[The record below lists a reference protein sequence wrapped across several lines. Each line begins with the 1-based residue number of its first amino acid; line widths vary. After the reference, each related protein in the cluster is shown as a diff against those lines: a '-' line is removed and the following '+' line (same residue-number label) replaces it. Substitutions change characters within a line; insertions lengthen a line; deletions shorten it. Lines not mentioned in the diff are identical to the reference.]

1 MHQSYSTSTQ
11 SRQRSL
17 EGGSALIA
25 VFWLMAILSLAVM
38 STVYVVNSDIDVIL
52 SERQAF
58 RAVQLAEAGVAY
70 AANPAVKEFDPILH
84 QAFDVGKGEGFDVR
98 RRSEGGWLNIN
109 RLVMAGGDNKLLEDL
124 FVNWGMEKEDAVL
137 VIRALMDWVD
147 ADEVNQF
154 DGFDDGA
161 EKEYYTEQGFE
172 NYPFDRPF
180 YDLDEVLL
188 VRGMNVVAS
197 YQPNWRSYFTIW
209 SEGQLDINEASAELI
224 AVAAGTQPNL
234 VDDLIQ
240 MRDGEDGIPDTE
252 DDQLFQSVEDAL
264 AFIQGDSVSEDPS
277 VIRNRFTTRSN
288 TVRIESIGW
297 VGDYRRRLVLVVR
310 NLESRPVILSREEEP
325 VL

>member
-1 MHQSYSTSTQ
+1 MP
-11 SRQRSL
+11 RWRRR

-25 VFWLMAILSLAVM
+25 VFWLMAILSLAVI
-38 STVYVVNSDIDVIL
+38 STVYVVNSDIDIIV

-58 RAVQLAEAGVAY
+58 RAIQLAEAGVAF
-70 AANPAVKEFDPILH
+70 AANPAVKEFDPLLH
-84 QAFDVGKGEGFDVR
+84 QSFDVGKGEGFDVR

-109 RLVMAGGDNKLLEDL
+109 RLVMAGGDHLLLEEL
-124 FVNWGMEKEDAVL
+124 FVRWGMEKEDAVD
-137 VIRALMDWVD
+137 VVRALMDWAD
-147 ADEVNQF
+147 ADDVNQF

-161 EKEYYTEQGFE
+161 ENEFYTELGFE
-172 NYPFDRPF
+172 NYPFNRPF

-209 SEGQLDINEASAELI
+209 SEGQLDINEAPAELI
-224 AVAAGTQPNL
+224 AAAAGTDIDL
-234 VDDLIQ
+234 VKDLIA
-240 MRDGEDGIPDTE
+240 MRDGPDGIPDTE
-252 DDQLFQSVEDAL
+252 DDEPFQSVEDAL
-264 AFIQGDSVSEDPS
+264 AFVRGDSAAEDPAL
-277 VIRNRFTTRSN
+277 VRNRFTTRSN
-288 TVRIESIGW
+288 TVRIESTGW